1 MDLHLVWETSLTS
14 NSEENILKCQVTKT
28 ILLTFIRRF
37 YPKRLTITFRLY
49 IFISMCVPWES
60 NPQPFALLTQ
70 CSTTEPHR
78 NMSNKKKYFCQ
89 IRRKRCKWSQQLKT
103 CWVGRFWEMYCIR
116 VGWIN
121 QTNNERMVL
130 SLSGHET
137 KGHEKRSRWDRC
149 PVHGKTSNSH
159 CAIDPS
165 FIMTE
170 ITESTIKS
178 HSSSTNCDKT
188 GMTGSTSVAF
198 SLNTFLST
206 NGHVFHSGCS
216 STNCDYSTG
225 HR

>member
-1 MDLHLVWETSLTS
+1 M
-14 NSEENILKCQVTKT
+14 
-28 ILLTFIRRF
+28 RRGQGE
-37 YPKRLTITFRLY
+37 ID
-49 IFISMCVPWES
+49 
-60 NPQPFALLTQ
+60 
-70 CSTTEPHR
+70 
-78 NMSNKKKYFCQ
+78 
-89 IRRKRCKWSQQLKT
+89 
-103 CWVGRFWEMYCIR
+103 
-116 VGWIN
+116 
-121 QTNNERMVL
+121 VL
-130 SLSGHET
+130 STGRRQTVIVL
-137 KGHEKRSRWDRC
+137 
-149 PVHGKTSNSH
+149 V
-159 CAIDPS
+159 DPS